1 MTKIFEFLYGS
12 QVYYP
17 YSRSCSISKQILAF
31 VGVSNN
37 SIQGP
42 FFQTNLQEMSIL
54 PKLKYYFDF
63 VKASSK
69 NQQIYNLAPE
79 YQTCYSAN
87 SVDSINWPYYQ
98 FKCKGQFISD
108 YSINFQEESGI
119 IISFDFLVTT
129 HDTNYYNGI
138 LSIINQD
145 VISPQVIVL
154 YVFRYDQGR
163 IYDLIVDKNYGRH
176 DSPQQAIVQN
186 VQHRITIIFKLNF
199 GSFFQQ
205 CNGCNIYINNLDCF
219 SCQDSND
226 YLKLDQIYTCQPS
239 CIYPYISSSSNL
251 CTLDIS
257 NQSQCKIDG
266 QDLFQQAGCT
276 CPEGQYF
283 DIHSNKCVNCLYYC
297 KSCQTPFTCDTYLYS
312 QNLKGQCDQNSF
324 DNETQCI
331 SNYLNILSRQNQM
344 FLIDSNQIFCSTQS
358 NIYILQ
364 NFMVRDNALRLGWE
378 SNSFFF
384 TLNFNLKISQL
395 NQQNIYTI
403 CYLMNKN
410 THIFSLISQFN
421 SQNNLQ
427 LKLIV
432 DNNDIILQAYIEAD
446 TDTWIGF
453 YYDSLGI
460 NLALKYKYQQISYY
474 RISRKNIIKY
484 NLDDPYLIIGIQ
496 SPLFQNGYP
505 LCGLIGDNNWI
516 IKGDNSMRNFFNELI
531 QFSEIDT
538 NMIVDFNLLDYQL
551 ELQQKQLA
559 LSNRG
564 DSSLT
569 LNFINNNY
577 VFDDQIGMMMTPQN
591 ESIIRLGNKINQ
603 VPFSFMLQI
612 KPIDYSQCG
621 NYYFNILTFVLSSNA
636 QIIFRIKT
644 DQYIRQKYYL
654 EVCTYDYNC
663 KRFQKSKINYSQPNN
678 LFFKISYLEYS
689 SSLVIVKFN
698 LVSNYISDE
707 IEMQLPFITS
717 GNPIFYDIK
726 LGDQY
731 SNFYLKPLSNNHP
744 IFFSRI
750 QIFLGGFYYL
760 SYDNKDPCFI
770 YINRRNMTC
779 IYPKKDYVIKDGIAI
794 PKNDCNKN
802 NKLNDQLL
810 YYNENT
816 KTCQNSGLFIPNCVN
831 INIQTKLCIQCI
843 DNKMVLPKC
852 QCPDGMFLQQDSN
865 SCKYCSSQCLT
876 CAQTQNNCLTCKN
889 SLQIPPSCKCQY
901 NDYYL
906 DSDNI
911 CRQCNSNCSSCK
923 DRPDYCLTCS
933 QFRINP
939 PQCNC
944 NPDLYYLDQI
954 TNSCLPKICPNKCKQ
969 CNQNN
974 QCTQCR
980 GDRLYPPDCN
990 CGEGFYDDPSQENC
1004 QKCQEGFY
1012 YDVVQKKCE
1021 KCFYSCATCFG
1032 NLKFNCNSCLFNLKL
1047 TENNECVC
1055 PNNLTMP
1062 INSNQCYSLMKIQF
1076 NQQFVNNQYQLV
1088 IKFDYPIDLLPQRIQ
1103 GQGINSLFQLQINQ
1117 LNNNLYQIQRY
1128 FISEN
1133 NQQLTIILQIPNNI
1147 QKTDGYLLFQ
1157 QTYFFYN
1164 KQFMYALDPIYSKKP
1179 LSFVIG
1185 PFFQNT
1191 TFKYLLIKY
1200 LQKISNLQAQQIN
1213 FRQYSIQQIQF
1224 NLLLCSCFQMFSIH
1238 QIYISFWLVLEN
1250 KSLGMLKIANLL
1262 FKIKVILIWEQIQ
1275 INMFKEAQ
1283 KYNQINQDLATQYLL
1298 IAN

>member
-1 MTKIFEFLYGS
+1 MKNQNLIQSINRRSFVKCSCPIVLPILTQISYFSCEQSQNNQSERGNTFLSDQQPNISQLTIVGWYRLNGKSNQDYLLIQARNNPNQNLIKIIGINLNDQNSNASYIFYAITGLSSTISQDSQQNSLIQYFDNQQFEFLYGS

-186 VQHRITIIFKLNF
+186 VQHH
-199 GSFFQQ
+199 
-205 CNGCNIYINNLDCF
+205 CF

-344 FLIDSNQIFCSTQS
+344 FLIDT
-358 NIYILQ
+358 
-364 NFMVRDNALRLGWE
+364 
-378 SNSFFF
+378 
-384 TLNFNLKISQL
+384 
-395 NQQNIYTI
+395 
-403 CYLMNKN
+403 
-410 THIFSLISQFN
+410 
-421 SQNNLQ
+421 
-427 LKLIV
+427 
-432 DNNDIILQAYIEAD
+432 YIEAD

-460 NLALKYKYQQISYY
+460 NLALKYK
-474 RISRKNIIKY
+474 ISRKNIIKY

-516 IKGDNSMRNFFNELI
+516 IK
-531 QFSEIDT
+531 EIDT

-678 LFFKISYLEYS
+678 LL
-689 SSLVIVKFN
+689 
-698 LVSNYISDE
+698 SNYISDE

-726 LGDQY
+726 
-731 SNFYLKPLSNNHP
+731 
-744 IFFSRI
+744 
-750 QIFLGGFYYL
+750 LGGFYYL

-865 SCKYCSSQCLT
+865 SCKLQYKQVIYFNKIDCSSQCLT

-1076 NQQFVNNQYQLV
+1076 NQQFVNNQYQLQETLEFCDWS
-1088 IKFDYPIDLLPQRIQ
+1088 ILLKYNFQIPID
-1103 GQGINSLFQLQINQ
+1103 QIS
-1117 LNNNLYQIQRY
+1117 I
-1128 FISEN
+1128 E
-1133 NQQLTIILQIPNNI
+1133 NQQ
-1147 QKTDGYLLFQ
+1147 F
-1157 QTYFFYN
+1157 
-1164 KQFMYALDPIYSKKP
+1164 
-1179 LSFVIG
+1179 
-1185 PFFQNT
+1185 
-1191 TFKYLLIKY
+1191 
-1200 LQKISNLQAQQIN
+1200 
-1213 FRQYSIQQIQF
+1213 F